1 MKNMKDLKIEFT
13 GGYRQVSK
21 HLTLEHNANFAVIV
35 DVLVYIHNKNSDKLV
50 NINGNW
56 AVRASNAFLSR
67 HTGLGLSTI
76 KVNIDKIE
84 KIGLVTVITKGQG
97 NTRHY
102 VININNINAYITA
115 LKPKFEKWYE
125 KSIMSSKKDE
135 ARSVEADNIKLKKSQ
150 EDFAKTILKIASF
163 TGESAIGLV
172 ENRPTQIFKTD
183 QPNRLKP
190 TVAETAKK
198 TAKETTTKKKN
209 VVVKNFSIKTTVPI
223 DPTTE
228 KKLMESAI
236 KETSDAN
243 WNRLEHAYNSLRD
256 LPSQGRFL
264 TSRHDKLNFY
274 SLSEERQEY
283 VIKSVVVLKN
293 YNSTASRPSLYIDEA
308 LKSRPKR
315 INEPYKILNV
325 CL

>member
-1 MKNMKDLKIEFT
+1 MNNMKNLKIEYK
-13 GGYRQVSK
+13 GGFRQVSK
-21 HLTLEHNANFAVIV
+21 YLTREHGANFAVIL
-35 DVLVYIHNKNSDKLV
+35 DSLVYIHNENIDKLV
-50 NINGNW
+50 TISKKSAVKISNG
-56 AVRASNAFLSR
+56 FLSR
-67 HTGLGLSTI
+67 QTGLGLSTI
-76 KVNIDKIE
+76 KANIE
-84 KIGLVTVITKGQG
+84 NAESLGLVTVVTKGQG

-102 VININNINAYITA
+102 VINIENINTYIAA
-115 LKPKFEKWYE
+115 LKPKFEQWYD
-125 KSIMSSKKDE
+125 KSIASSKKDK
-135 ARSVEADNIKLKKSQ
+135 ARSVEADNNELKKSQ
-150 EDFAKTILKIASF
+150 AAFAKTMAKLKV
-163 TGESAIGLV
+163 TTVESEVGLV
-172 ENRPTQIFKTD
+172 ENRPTQTAITR
-183 QPNRLKP
+183 QPNRPKP
-190 TVAETAKK
+190 TVADTAKERA
-198 TAKETTTKKKN
+198 TETTTKKKG
-209 VVVKNFSIKTTVPI
+209 VVVKNFSIKTPVPI
-223 DPTTE
+223 DPTAE

-243 WNRLEHAYNSLRD
+243 WDRLEHAYNSLRD

-283 VIKSVVVLKN
+283 VIKSVAVLKN